1 MSSEPVSPDPG
12 RDEEWEAWLAY
23 QETLESPEEP
33 DLDPEP
39 WPWMSDDPLDLPE
52 PGSPRAAQLGYQVRE
67 EDLGSAAG
75 LASGWPL
82 DTGPGCSALMGFA
95 EDAAGDD
102 DSYTGATDDELTGVI
117 CAWDRVEA
125 AASARKHAAV
135 AELIRRHPAPGC
147 APAPGTPQAA
157 ARMPGCWAEFT
168 DTELSHALADSRHA
182 AEAMLDLSWD
192 LQVKLPGTM
201 ALYLAG
207 RLRHSKVLIIAAAT
221 AILDPAEA
229 RAAEAMVLGR
239 AGRLTPGGLLSAV
252 ARAVVEVAPEEA
264 RKPREAAAKDA
275 RVERWPED
283 SG

>member
-1 MSSEPVSPDPG
+1 MPPAPVSPDPG
-12 RDEEWEAWLAY
+12 RDEEWEAWLAH
-23 QETLESPEEP
+23 QQALESLDSWQEP

-52 PGSPRAAQLGYQVRE
+52 PGRPRAAQLGYQCRE
-67 EDLGSAAG
+67 GDLGSAAG
-75 LASGWPL
+75 FASGWPL

-95 EDAAGDD
+95 EDAAGAD

-117 CAWDRVEA
+117 CAWDRVGA
-125 AASARKHAAV
+125 AASARKHTAV

-182 AEAMLDLSWD
+182 AETMLDLSWD

-221 AILDPAEA
+221 SVLDPAEA

-239 AGRLTPGGLLSAV
+239 AARLTPGGLRSAI
-252 ARAVVEVAPEEA
+252 APAGGGGGPGEGG
-264 RKPREAAAKDA
+264 
-275 RVERWPED
+275 ER
-283 SG
+283 GGGGGGGAG